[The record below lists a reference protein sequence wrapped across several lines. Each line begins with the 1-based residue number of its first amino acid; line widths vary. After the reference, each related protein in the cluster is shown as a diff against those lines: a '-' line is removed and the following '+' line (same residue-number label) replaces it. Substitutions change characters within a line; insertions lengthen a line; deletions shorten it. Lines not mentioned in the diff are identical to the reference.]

1 MTLGTANIT
10 KSAIGIF
17 VVDFVRHGS
26 FCQGEQFF
34 GNINQALRFCRERGL
49 RVIEVAGL

>member
-1 MTLGTANIT
+1 VALGTANIT

-17 VVDFVRHGS
+17 VVDFVRQGS
-26 FCQGEQFF
+26 FCKGEQFF

-49 RVIEVAGL
+49 LINSVKGL